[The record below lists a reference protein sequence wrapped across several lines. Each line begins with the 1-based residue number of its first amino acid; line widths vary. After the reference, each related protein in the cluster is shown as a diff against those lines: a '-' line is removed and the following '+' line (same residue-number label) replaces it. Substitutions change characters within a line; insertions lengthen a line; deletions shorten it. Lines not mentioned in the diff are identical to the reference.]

1 MESALELW
9 LVTAACALG
18 HYVWRGLGVAL
29 SGRITVNSELFNWV
43 TCVAYA
49 LIAGLV
55 MRIMIFPTGLLA
67 ESALLDRLAACVV
80 ALAAFYA
87 WRRNLLVGVTAAVI
101 VLTFASWVRTL
112 G

>member
-1 MESALELW
+1 METALELW

-18 HYVWRGLGVAL
+18 HYAWRGLGVAL
-29 SGRITVNSELFNWV
+29 SGRISVNSELFHWV

-67 ESALLDRLAACVV
+67 ESVLVDRLAACVV
-80 ALAAFYA
+80 ALAAFYGL
-87 WRRNLLVGVTAAVI
+87 RRNLLVGVAAAVI
-101 VLTFASWVRTL
+101 VLTIAGWLRAL

>member
-1 MESALELW
+1 MESMLELW

-18 HYVWRGLGVAL
+18 HYLWRGLGVAL
-29 SGRITVNSELFNWV
+29 SGRVALNSELFNWV

-49 LIAGLV
+49 MIAGLV

-67 ESALLDRLAACVV
+67 ESQLVDRLVACTL
-80 ALAAFYA
+80 ALAAFYV
-87 WRRNLLVGVTAAVI
+87 WRRNLLLSVSAGVAVMM
-101 VLTFASWVRTL
+101 LASWARSM